1 MYISILKFYDS
12 VNRQP
17 EIEETMDLELVTSGQ
32 VEKFVELYISLN
44 LTFGFNLVQWE
55 NIF

>member
-1 MYISILKFYDS
+1 
-12 VNRQP
+12 
-17 EIEETMDLELVTSGQ
+17 MDLELVTSGQ